1 MQAQFVVFT
10 KRAFNA
16 IVTETLARNPIETG
30 GIFLGYMLDN
40 GIWVVVETIPPGIK
54 TINEM
59 AYFEYDTD
67 FVNYLANV
75 VAQQYKE
82 QIQVLGLWHRHPGSY
97 DVFSGIDDGT
107 NRKFANGTP
116 EGCGAISALVNCDPQ
131 LRLSMFAVDRDV
143 NYTPIP
149 WIVDEGDIIP
159 ENLLALRYEDANN
172 LPSPGRTNQQQVKPK
187 TESHDVVEPTD
198 EEKPQNRFSRFFGR

>member
-1 MQAQFVVFT
+1 MQAQYVVFT

-40 GIWVVVETIPPGIK
+40 GIWAVVETIPPGIK

-75 VAQQYKE
+75 IALQYKKK
-82 QIQVLGLWHRHPGSY
+82 IQVLGLWHRHPGSY
-97 DVFSGIDDGT
+97 DIFSGTDNST
-107 NRKFANGTP
+107 NARFANSTP
-116 EGCGAISALVNCDPQ
+116 HGFGAISALVNCDPQ
-131 LRLSMFAVDRDV
+131 LRLSMFAVDREAH
-143 NYTPIP
+143 YAPIP
-149 WIVDEGDIIP
+149 WVIDDGDIIP
-159 ENLLALRYEDANN
+159 ENYLELRFENANDLPCPDVLTQQCFDPQAEDNHAIEN
-172 LPSPGRTNQQQVKPK
+172 
-187 TESHDVVEPTD
+187 TD
-198 EEKPQNRFSRFFGR
+198 ENKA

>member
-1 MQAQFVVFT
+1 MQAQYVVFT

-30 GIFLGYMLDN
+30 GIFLGYILDN
-40 GIWVVVETIPPGIK
+40 GIWAVIETIPPGMR

-75 VAQQYKE
+75 VALQYKE
-82 QIQVLGLWHRHPGSY
+82 RIQVLGLWHRHPGSY
-97 DVFSGIDDGT
+97 DVFSGTDDGT
-107 NRKFANGTP
+107 NRLFVNSNP

-131 LRLSMFAVDRDV
+131 FRLSMFAVDK
-143 NYTPIP
+143 NTHYTPIS
-149 WIVDEGDIIP
+149 WVVDNGDIIP
-159 ENLLALRYEDANN
+159 ENLLALRYENADN
-172 LPSPGRTNQQQVKPK
+172 LPCPDNIIHKAIKSNNEIVNG
-187 TESHDVVEPTD
+187 VENTD
-198 EEKPQNRFSRFFGR
+198 ENKTKNRLSRLFGF

>member
-1 MQAQFVVFT
+1 MQAQYVVFT

-159 ENLLALRYEDANN
+159 ENLLALRFEDASN
-172 LPSPGRTNQQQVKPK
+172 LPSPDRTIQQQVKPQ
-187 TESHDVVEPTD
+187 TETHDVVEPTD

>member
-1 MQAQFVVFT
+1 MNAQYVVFT

-40 GIWVVVETIPPGIK
+40 GIWAVVETIPPGIR

-75 VAQQYKE
+75 VALQYKE
-82 QIQVLGLWHRHPGSY
+82 KIQVLGLWHRHPGSF
-97 DVFSGIDDGT
+97 DRFSGTDDGT
-107 NRKFANGTP
+107 NRLFANGTP

-131 LRLSMFAVDRDV
+131 FRLSMYSVDRSV
-143 NYTPIP
+143 HYVSIP
-149 WIVDEGDIIP
+149 WVVDNGDIIP
-159 ENLLALRYEDANN
+159 ENLLALRYENAEN
-172 LPSPGRTNQQQVKPK
+172 LPSPDIVIQQQK
-187 TESHDVVEPTD
+187 EPNTPTND
-198 EEKPQNRFSRFFGR
+198 KLEQSEKANSKNCLSRFFGK

>member
-1 MQAQFVVFT
+1 MHAQYVVFT

-59 AYFEYDTD
+59 AYFEYDTG

-97 DVFSGIDDGT
+97 DTFSGIDDGT
-107 NRKFANGTP
+107 NRLFANGTP

-143 NYTPIP
+143 HYTPIP
-149 WIVDEGDIIP
+149 WIVDDGDIIP
-159 ENLLALRYEDANN
+159 ENLLALRYEDTSN
-172 LPSPGRTNQQQVKPK
+172 LPSPVKPK
-187 TESHDVVEPTD
+187 TDIHDVVEPTD
-198 EEKPQNRFSRFFGR
+198 EEKPQNRFSRIFGRLPLYW

>member
-1 MQAQFVVFT
+1 MQAQYVVFT

-59 AYFEYDTD
+59 AYFEYDTG

-97 DVFSGIDDGT
+97 DTFSGIDDGT
-107 NRKFANGTP
+107 NRLFANGTP

-131 LRLSMFAVDRDV
+131 LRLSMFAVDRDIH
-143 NYTPIP
+143 YTPIP
-149 WIVDEGDIIP
+149 WIVDDGDIIP
-159 ENLLALRYEDANN
+159 ENLLALRYEDTSN
-172 LPSPGRTNQQQVKPK
+172 LPSPGITV
-187 TESHDVVEPTD
+187 
-198 EEKPQNRFSRFFGR
+198 